1 MMTLRARIFIIISLA
16 VLFVLGITLLLI
28 VNKKQTVG
36 ETQTV
41 KEEQGVL
48 PANGVSAQTQI
59 NNLNGMQVKTLSG
72 EEAEKKAVGQL
83 AKIFVERYNT
93 YSTDNDFQNIK
104 EVEELCVESF
114 WAKISAKMNVAP
126 SESFKGV
133 TTKVIGVEISD
144 WQKTSAKVI
153 LQTAQTEEK
162 DGVAT
167 ATTYPNFEV
176 SLTKVGDKWLVDGS
190 VGK

>member
-1 MMTLRARIFIIISLA
+1 MMTLRARIFIIISL
-16 VLFVLGITLLLI
+16 VVFFVLGITLLLI

-41 KEEQGVL
+41 KEEGVL
-48 PANGVSAQTQI
+48 PVNGANTQTQI
-59 NNLNGMQVKTLSG
+59 NNLNGMQVKPLSG

-114 WAKISAKMNVAP
+114 WAKISVKMKVAP

-167 ATTYPNFEV
+167 ATTYTNFEV

>member
-1 MMTLRARIFIIISLA
+1 MMTLRARIFIIISL
-16 VLFVLGITLLLI
+16 VVFFVLGITLLLI

-41 KEEQGVL
+41 KEEGVL
-48 PANGVSAQTQI
+48 PVNGANTQTQI
-59 NNLNGMQVKTLSG
+59 NNLNGMQVKPLSG

-167 ATTYPNFEV
+167 ATTYTNFEV